1 MSLAVRYMTG
11 FATATGSASEQLG
24 FSISAKSVNH
34 RFLDPHLRLPSGC
47 DALEMDLRRALKE
60 HVRRGHV
67 EITVQLDRS
76 ARTNVQV
83 NMAVVRAHYEA
94 FQTAASEL
102 RLNVSPDLNAILRVP
117 GALSADA
124 PTGSDD
130 MAALQT
136 AVMALVPQLL
146 EDLNRMREREG
157 AALVAELRA
166 EMGRIRDAVTEVRK
180 LRAETAPQMAE
191 VLRERLRALLAD
203 TPISEERVL
212 TEAALLAERGD
223 VDEEMVRLDAHVD
236 HFLQMLDAGGEVS
249 KRLDFLL
256 QEFNRE
262 ANTLLSKT
270 GGSAHSLRITERAL
284 DVKSEIERAREQ
296 VQNLE

>member
-1 MSLAVRYMTG
+1 MSLAVRSMTG

-34 RFLDPHLRLPSGC
+34 RFLDPYLRLPSGC
-47 DALEMDLRRALKE
+47 DALEMDLRRVMKE
-60 HVRRGHV
+60 HIGRGHV
-67 EITVQLDRS
+67 EIAVQLDRT

-102 RLNVSPDLNAILRVP
+102 RLNVSPDLNAILRVQ

-124 PTGSDD
+124 PSGPED
-130 MAALQT
+130 MAALRS
-136 AVMALVPQLL
+136 AVMAIVPQLL
-146 EDLNRMREREG
+146 EDLNRMREHEG
-157 AALVAELRA
+157 AALVSELRA
-166 EMGRIRDAVTEVRK
+166 EMHRIREAVTEIRR
-180 LRAETAPQMAE
+180 LRGETAPQIADT
-191 VLRERLRALLAD
+191 LRERLRALLAD
-203 TPISEERVL
+203 TPINEERVL

-236 HFLQMLDAGGEVS
+236 HFLQLLETGGEVG